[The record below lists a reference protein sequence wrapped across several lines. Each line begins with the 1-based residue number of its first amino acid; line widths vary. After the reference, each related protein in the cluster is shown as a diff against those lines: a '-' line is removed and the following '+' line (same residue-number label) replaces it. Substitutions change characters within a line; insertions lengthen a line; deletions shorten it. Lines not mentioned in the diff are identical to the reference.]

1 MKRFR
6 VFLLYLGLFAVALF
20 LTGPFL
26 WLFLTALKSGG
37 SIFHLESLRDIIPW
51 PASLENFSGVLKQVP
66 MFPRFFIN
74 TVWICFW
81 GVSLEILIATLAAY
95 PLARLDFPGKNLIF
109 GIILSTMMLPA
120 QANMIVN
127 FITIRSLGLFDTMLA
142 VILPSLVSVFGIFL
156 MRQAYLVIPRE
167 IEDAARIDGCSE
179 LGLWAR
185 IMLPL
190 ARPSLA
196 TLAVFSFVGYWNTFM
211 WPLVILKH
219 EANYP
224 LAVGLTYLS
233 SMFASNFRI
242 VAAGSILSMIPIL
255 IVFFVMQKQF
265 ISGITAGAVK

>member
-1 MKRFR
+1 
-6 VFLLYLGLFAVALF
+6 VLCAVALF

-26 WLFLTALKSGG
+26 WLLLTSLRSGG
-37 SIFHLESLRDIIPW
+37 SIFRLENLRDILPW
-51 PASLENFSGVLKQVP
+51 PPSLENYRGVIQQIP

-74 TVWICFW
+74 TAWICFW
-81 GVSLEILIATLAAY
+81 GVILELLIAALAAY
-95 PLARLDFPGKNLIF
+95 PLARLDFPGKNLVF
-109 GIILSTMMLPA
+109 GIMLSTMMLPA

-127 FITIRSLGLFDTMLA
+127 FMTIRSLGLFDTMLA
-142 VILPSLVSVFGIFL
+142 VILPSMVSVFGIFL

-179 LGLWAR
+179 LGLWSR

-219 EANYP
+219 EAKYP
-224 LAVGLTYLS
+224 LAVGLSYLS
-233 SMFASNFRI
+233 SMFASNFRY
-242 VAAGSILSMIPIL
+242 VAAGSVLSMIPIL
-255 IVFFVMQKQF
+255 IVFFIMQKQF